1 MKKDENDRRVVSN
14 EELKGKIVVFYREDC
29 SACQNVYPRLWLHQK
44 IVDDSVFV
52 NMNQKKNRQFIKKYR
67 LTKVPTVIHKDIHSG
82 KTEKRR

>member
-67 LTKVPTVIHKDIHSG
+67 LTKVPTVIHNETHIG
-82 KTEKRR
+82 K